1 MNRLKK
7 EALILLMVTIF
18 ISKVSADKLE
28 DGFERLK
35 VHDYFKAK
43 EYFEKTLEK
52 KTPGAAFGLSVIFSL
67 ENNPFYNLD
76 SARKYI
82 LISDSAFKTIRQKE
96 HKYYS
101 ALGVSDSSIISTSQL
116 ICGKYFMYVQ
126 KSDNLLLYE
135 HFLSSFST
143 CTENDEVI
151 RLRNVA
157 AFKAAGK
164 ENTSEAYLKF
174 TQVYPEAEDA
184 QRAMELYQQKLFEE
198 NTSDNSIPSYEKFI
212 SAHPE
217 SPYVD
222 EADRMIYKLST
233 TNHTI
238 DEYARFAR
246 KYLQSK
252 YSGDAWRQVYA
263 LSMKDFTETAFKSFK
278 SNYPD
283 YPFVSEM
290 ETDYKL
296 QNYTFL
302 PIEKN
307 DKWGYINEEG
317 TELIS
322 PQFDDASLFSEG
334 LAVVEMNGK
343 FGYIGKSG
351 KIVLPISFTEADPFH
366 NGFALVL
373 VDSLYGVIN
382 RKGEF
387 VIKPEY
393 EDISDFVED
402 VCIVMKNGKSGYF
415 SKSGKQLTEIVFDI
429 ANDFHE
435 GYAIVSVNEKFG
447 LINSL
452 GKFVIEPL
460 YDELISISKERMKAS
475 NNEKWGVIDLRGNT
489 LAAFIYDDV
498 GEYSDRLALA
508 AMNGKY
514 GYINENG
521 VEKIP
526 LKYLY
531 STSLLSTGKFTNGYT
546 LLRLKNKVLLADTA
560 GVITV
565 FPGIEQYG
573 IPGNGLIPV
582 MKNKKWGYSDMTGK
596 IKIQP
601 KFDQVE
607 SFINGLAVVKSKG
620 LFGVIDTNGVQ
631 IIQPLYDNVILQ
643 NDYISVVKEGKFGA
657 LSKSAG
663 LILPCAYRSIDMIGS
678 KILRGMNEH
687 RLIYVDLNGRIIH
700 LGDE

>member
-1 MNRLKK
+1 MKAFTRQLVFVLVAFN
-7 EALILLMVTIF
+7 F
-18 ISKVSADKLE
+18 IGNVKADKLE
-28 DGFERLK
+28 DGFDRLK
-35 VHDYFKAK
+35 VHDYFRAK

-52 KTPGAAFGLSVIFSL
+52 KTPGAAFGLSIIFSL

-82 LISDSAFKTIRQKE
+82 LLSDSAFKTIKQKE

-101 ALGVSDSSIISTSQL
+101 ALGVSDSSIFSTSQM
-116 ICGKYFMYVQ
+116 ICNKYYLYVQ
-126 KSDNLLLYE
+126 KADSISLFE
-135 HFLSSFST
+135 HFLSDFSS
-143 CTENDEVI
+143 CVEKEDVI
-151 RLRNVA
+151 ELRNAA
-157 AFKAAGK
+157 AFRAAAK
-164 ENTSEAYLKF
+164 VNTSEEYLRY
-174 TQVYPEAEDA
+174 TQKYPEAEETK
-184 QRAMELYQQKLFEE
+184 RSTELYQQKLFEE
-198 NTSDNSIPSYEKFI
+198 KTSENTVSSFENFSRDF
-212 SAHPE
+212 PE

-233 TNHTI
+233 SNHTVG
-238 DEYARFAR
+238 EYSKFAR
-246 KYLQSK
+246 KYPQSK

-263 LSMKDFTETAFKSFK
+263 LSMKDFTESAFNSFK

-290 ETDYKL
+290 ESDYKL

-307 DKWGYINEEG
+307 GKWGYINEEG
-317 TELIS
+317 TELIA
-322 PQFDDASLFSEG
+322 PQFDDANLFSEG
-334 LAVVEMNGK
+334 LAVVAMK
-343 FGYIGKSG
+343 DRSGYIGKSG
-351 KIVLPISFTEADPFH
+351 KIVLPFSYTEADPFRT
-366 NGFALVL
+366 GFAIVL

-387 VIKPEY
+387 IIKPEY

-402 VCIVMKNGKSGYF
+402 ICVVVKNGKSGYV
-415 SKSGKQLTEIVFDI
+415 SKAGKQLTQIEFEI

-435 GYAIVSVNEKFG
+435 GFAIVSINEKYG

-460 YDELISISKERMKAS
+460 YDELVSISKDRLKAS
-475 NNEKWGVIDLRGNT
+475 NNDKWGVIDLRGNT
-489 LAAFIYDDV
+489 IAAFIYDDI
-498 GEYSDRLALA
+498 GEYSNGLALA

-514 GYINENG
+514 GYINDQG

-531 STSLLSTGKFTNGYT
+531 SSSLLSTGKFVNGYT

-573 IPGNGLIPV
+573 VPGNGLIPV
-582 MKNKKWGYSDMTGK
+582 MKNKKWGYVDMSGK

-601 KFDQVE
+601 KFDLVE
-607 SFINGLAVVKSKG
+607 SFRNGLAIIKSKG

-631 IIQPLYDNVILQ
+631 VIQPLYDNVILQ
-643 NDYISVVKEGKFGA
+643 NDYITVVKEGKFGA
-657 LSKSAG
+657 MSKSAG
-663 LILPCAYRSIDMIGS
+663 LILPCAYRSIDMIGT

>member
-1 MNRLKK
+1 MIRIKK
-7 EALILLMVTIF
+7 EVLFLFIATIF
-18 ISKVSADKLE
+18 ISKVYADKLE
-28 DGFERLK
+28 DGFERLR

-43 EYFEKTLEK
+43 EYFEKTLGK
-52 KTPGAAFGLSVIFSL
+52 KTPGAAYGLSVIYSL
-67 ENNPFYNLD
+67 ENNPFFNLD

-82 LISDSAFKTIRQKE
+82 LLSDSAFKTIKQKE

-101 ALGVSDSSIISTSQL
+101 ALGVSDSSIVSASQQ
-116 ICGKYFMYVQ
+116 ICSKYYTYVQ
-126 KSDNLLLYE
+126 KADSIELYE
-135 HFLSSFST
+135 HFLTTFST
-143 CTENDEVI
+143 CAEREDVI
-151 RLRNVA
+151 EHRNSA
-157 AFKAAGK
+157 AFKSTVK
-164 ENTSEAYLKF
+164 VNTSDAYLKY
-174 TQVYPEAEDA
+174 TQMYPDAEDS

-198 NTSDNSIPSYEKFI
+198 KTTDNSVPSYESFSK
-212 SAHPE
+212 AHPE

-233 TNHTI
+233 SNHSVE
-238 DEYARFAR
+238 EYSKFAR
-246 KYLQSK
+246 KYPKSK

-278 SNYPD
+278 KKYPD

-317 TELIS
+317 TELIA
-322 PQFDDASLFSEG
+322 PQFDDATLFSEG
-334 LAVVEMNGK
+334 LAVVAMKDK

-351 KIVLPISFTEADPFH
+351 KIILPFSYSEADPFH

-387 VIKPEY
+387 VIKPQY

-402 VCIVMKNGKSGYF
+402 VCIVVKNGKSGYF
-415 SKSGKQLTEIVFDI
+415 SKSGKQLTEVQFEI
-429 ANDFHE
+429 ANDFQD
-435 GYAIVSVNEKFG
+435 GYAIVAINEKFG

-460 YDELISISKERMKAS
+460 YDELISISKDRMKAS

-489 LAAFIYDDV
+489 IAAFIYDDI
-498 GEYSDRLALA
+498 GEYSNGLALA
-508 AMNGKY
+508 ALNGKY
-514 GYINENG
+514 GYINEKG
-521 VEKIP
+521 IEKIP

-531 STSLLSTGKFTNGYT
+531 SESLLSTGKFSNGYT
-546 LLRLKNKVLLADTA
+546 LLRLKNKNLLADTA
-560 GVITV
+560 GVITA
-565 FPGIEQYG
+565 FHGIEQYG
-573 IPGNGLIPV
+573 IPGNNLIPV
-582 MKNKKWGYSDMTGK
+582 MKNKKWGFADMTGK

-607 SFINGLAVVKSKG
+607 SFINGLAVVKIKG

-631 IIQPLYDNVILQ
+631 IIQPLYDNIILQ
-643 NDYISVVKEGKFGA
+643 NDYITVVKEAKFGA

-663 LILPCAYRSIDMIGS
+663 LILPCAYRSIDMIGPR
-678 KILRGMNEH
+678 ILRGMNEH
-687 RLIYVDLNGRIIH
+687 RLVYVELSGRIIY
-700 LGDE
+700 LGGE